1 MSRASGT
8 KASIVVDA
16 TALLGPIQTDFYHAF
31 AQGGEEANDMIAPI
45 AAETRALSPRIIRI
59 DHIFDHFDVVSG
71 SSKNLSY
78 SFDKL
83 DQIVNTIL
91 STGATPLLVL
101 SFMPSV
107 IARDGSIINP
117 PNNWNDWAAVVKRTV
132 EHYSGKSEKNISN
145 VYYEVW
151 NEPDLDQFG
160 KWSLSGEKNYLTLY
174 AYAVKGAEAAMNV
187 NNFFIGG
194 PCTTGLY
201 KNWILGLAKT
211 GHRIDFFSWH
221 SYLVNPKQFTIDQKN
236 LAALLMPYPAYSLAQ
251 FLITEFG
258 FTGAKNTKYGTMYGA
273 AHTAAVIRQLISGG
287 PQYLFTFE
295 LIDGPNQEDGTG
307 WGLFTHP
314 SNGKRSKPRYG
325 IYSFLDAMK
334 GTRVHLTG
342 EGTWVTGFA
351 SKSGNTLRIFLV
363 NFDADGNH
371 SEQVPLTVRG
381 LQDGVYR
388 YQEKFLSGRT
398 TQAEEKVTNSMLS
411 KQVFMQAQSIAIL
424 EITK

>member
-1 MSRASGT
+1 MTSFLRKSASPKFMNIVSILALIIFVPLLVIAVYKTTQIVSRASGT

-145 VYYEVW
+145 VYY
-151 NEPDLDQFG
+151 
-160 KWSLSGEKNYLTLY
+160 
-174 AYAVKGAEAAMNV
+174 
-187 NNFFIGG
+187 
-194 PCTTGLY
+194 
-201 KNWILGLAKT
+201 
-211 GHRIDFFSWH
+211 
-221 SYLVNPKQFTIDQKN
+221 
-236 LAALLMPYPAYSLAQ
+236 
-251 FLITEFG
+251 
-258 FTGAKNTKYGTMYGA
+258 
-273 AHTAAVIRQLISGG
+273 
-287 PQYLFTFE
+287 
-295 LIDGPNQEDGTG
+295 
-307 WGLFTHP
+307 
-314 SNGKRSKPRYG
+314 
-325 IYSFLDAMK
+325 
-334 GTRVHLTG
+334 
-342 EGTWVTGFA
+342 
-351 SKSGNTLRIFLV
+351 
-363 NFDADGNH
+363 
-371 SEQVPLTVRG
+371 
-381 LQDGVYR
+381 
-388 YQEKFLSGRT
+388 
-398 TQAEEKVTNSMLS
+398 
-411 KQVFMQAQSIAIL
+411 
-424 EITK
+424 